1 MHGVYL
7 AFSGLSPGDL
17 KRRHDQRWPFFF
29 FFSSSRES
37 VRNRQERERHTRI
50 VIMIEKKIEYNNRGF
65 NGGWTVEGP
74 GWLEDGRGT
83 RTMDGSLFSTSLLP
97 LVVFQM
103 V

>member
-1 MHGVYL
+1 
-7 AFSGLSPGDL
+7 
-17 KRRHDQRWPFFF
+17 
-29 FFSSSRES
+29 
-37 VRNRQERERHTRI
+37 
-50 VIMIEKKIEYNNRGF
+50 MIEKKIEYNNRGF